1 MVGTM
6 GRLVEGVWQPGALV
20 ATTGSYVRDAALL
33 RDRVGTPAHPVAAG
47 RYHLYAAAACP
58 WAHRTLITRALRGL
72 DDVVEVTLA
81 DPHLGEHGWQLAGGG
96 YLHEV
101 YTRSDPRYTG
111 KATVPVLFDR
121 ETGTIVSNE
130 SRDIMRMFDVD
141 FAPLARAPLVD
152 TLAPPALLA
161 EIDATLDAL
170 YPTYNNGV
178 YRAGFASS
186 QDAHAHAVRDVFAAL
201 VHWDA
206 VLATR
211 PFLCGDAITEAD
223 VALFTT
229 SLRFDLVYYSH
240 FKCNL
245 RRLRD
250 HANIWRVV
258 RAMWAMPAIRATC
271 DLESI
276 KTHYYWSQDSINPS
290 RIVPLGPD
298 LLPDL
303 GQSA

>member
-1 MVGTM
+1 MVTAM
-6 GRLVEGVWQPGALV
+6 GRLVDGVWQPGALV
-20 ATTGSYVRDAALL
+20 STTTGAYVRDAALL
-33 RDRVGTPAHPVAAG
+33 RGRVGTPEHPIAPG
-47 RYHLYAAAACP
+47 RYHLYAAYACP

-72 DDVVEVTLA
+72 ADVVGVTFA
-81 DPHLGEHGWQLAGGG
+81 DPHLGEHGWEIPGG
-96 YLHEV
+96 YLHEI
-101 YTRSDPRYTG
+101 YTRSDPHYTG
-111 KATVPVLFDR
+111 KVTVPVLFDQVA
-121 ETGTIVSNE
+121 GKIVANE
-130 SRDIMRMFDVD
+130 SRDIMRMFDLD
-141 FAPLARAPLVD
+141 FAPIARDPIVA
-152 TLAPPALLA
+152 TLAPPHLLA

-178 YRAGFASS
+178 YRAGFARA
-186 QDAHAHAVRDVFAAL
+186 QHAYEAAVRDVFAAL
-201 VHWDA
+201 AHWDA

-211 PFLCGDAITEAD
+211 PFLCGDAMTEAD

-250 HANIWRVV
+250 HANVWRVV
-258 RAMWAMPAIRATC
+258 CAMWRVPAIRATC
-271 DLESI
+271 DLDSI

-298 LLPDL
+298 LLADL
-303 GQSA
+303 DQSA